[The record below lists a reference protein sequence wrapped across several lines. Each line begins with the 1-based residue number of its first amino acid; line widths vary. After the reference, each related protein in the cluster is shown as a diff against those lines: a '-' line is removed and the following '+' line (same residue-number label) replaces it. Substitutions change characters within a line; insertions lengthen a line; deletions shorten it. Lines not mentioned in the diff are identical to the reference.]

1 MILSLCLLVYLHKL
15 NLLLMAR
22 GTLSFRKLREEVIC
36 GHNITLSERESFSE
50 LKTNVLTVMLCLNW
64 VNKESGDKQTWLRG
78 YMNEVTIC
86 LSPCLSAHLSV
97 SFTTAEMQQCGVT
110 GLGPSAA
117 NHTTHPLHYSNSIS
131 IRPPNKSPVRASRCD
146 MLLASDLKPRCRRW
160 DIQLLYHGCK
170 TLYGCTHTQT
180 HTHTQTT
187 TQSS

>member
-15 NLLLMAR
+15 NLLLMAW

-36 GHNITLSERESFSE
+36 GHNITL
-50 LKTNVLTVMLCLNW
+50 W
-64 VNKESGDKQTWLRG
+64 VKDKCSYCYAVSQLGKQGEWRQADLAEGVYERG
-78 YMNEVTIC
+78 YN
-86 LSPCLSAHLSV
+86 LSISLSVCAPLSV

-146 MLLASDLKPRCRRW
+146 MLLASDLKPRCRKW

-170 TLYGCTHTQT
+170 TLYGCTQT

-187 TQSS
+187 TQSSWC